1 MCAWKVCAQCE
12 RALEQENEREHAN
25 MRRTERDI
33 ASPPILFFKLILFP
47 FIPDHHLY
55 LLAGFSPSDGRSTIC
70 CSIHSF
76 GETRSL
82 CFTLGSLNSPPPSS
96 IYPRSRFT
104 GHKCNTLL
112 IDTTSCLLTLD
123 LCVASSITKVIKL
136 ISTNIAWIRRSQPTH
151 SWTSPTCSKLQMGI
165 DSAAASLNKMCT
177 IKMS

>member
-1 MCAWKVCAQCE
+1 MIISEMSICAWKVCAQCE
-12 RALEQENEREHAN
+12 RVLEHEKAREHAN
-25 MRRTERDI
+25 LRRTERDI
-33 ASPPILFFKLILFP
+33 ASPPILFFKLIFFL

-96 IYPRSRFT
+96 IYPRPRFT

-112 IDTTSCLLTLD
+112 IDATSCLLTLD
-123 LCVASSITKVIKL
+123 PCVASSITK
-136 ISTNIAWIRRSQPTH
+136 
-151 SWTSPTCSKLQMGI
+151 
-165 DSAAASLNKMCT
+165 
-177 IKMS
+177 